1 MPTPMPS
8 PRLST
13 SSSVAA
19 VSSAVSASLPWQ
31 GRERNGAVGRE
42 LRPDCGADRLRLS
55 GERRAFVHLTPQP
68 VLEDARPECDREH
81 RERAGLP
88 REPDML
94 RAEHLPAL
102 VVPQV
107 LRDAPGEP

>member
-1 MPTPMPS
+1 MAS
-8 PRLST
+8 VELDGLGLS
-13 SSSVAA
+13 A
-19 VSSAVSASLPWQ
+19 LQ

-42 LRPDCGADRLRLS
+42 LRPDGRADRLRLS
-55 GERRAFVHLTPQP
+55 GQRRAFVHLAPQP
-68 VLEDARPECDREH
+68 VLEDTGPKCDREH

-107 LRDAPGEP
+107 LGDAPGKP